1 MEPHAQF
8 VSSGY
13 VSPQDS
19 PRLVEAMRVLKRSLP
34 LVKYKR
40 IKNNAGMLLSNAAV
54 SELVN

>member
-1 MEPHAQF
+1 
-8 VSSGY
+8 
-13 VSPQDS
+13 
-19 PRLVEAMRVLKRSLP
+19 MRVLKRSLP